1 MLFCVFLLK
10 IAKIPKHIHGAPFMN
25 IHDLITTLL
34 LENSCNCYR
43 NWNKEGLQDMQGH
56 WQSQIG
62 KCNDCL
68 CCQSCPEPAGADTGL
83 AQGEAEWWAAA
94 TRGTD
99 SAGSGEDAMVTVTRS
114 QQRPQQCVVRRDP
127 QPAEAMRPG
136 THSYTH

>member
-83 AQGEAEWWAAA
+83 AQGEAEW
-94 TRGTD
+94 
-99 SAGSGEDAMVTVTRS
+99 
-114 QQRPQQCVVRRDP
+114 
-127 QPAEAMRPG
+127 
-136 THSYTH
+136 